1 MIHQIAKSLKTKK
14 KIKQNKE
21 KIKSATNTIKNSYK
35 EMKKASDEIS
45 KLDTDAMDKH
55 NPGLRQELLDL
66 LKED

>member
-1 MIHQIAKSLKTKK
+1 MKK

-35 EMKKASDEIS
+35 EMKKTVEEID
-45 KLDTDAMDKH
+45 KINPDDIDKH

-66 LKED
+66 LKDD